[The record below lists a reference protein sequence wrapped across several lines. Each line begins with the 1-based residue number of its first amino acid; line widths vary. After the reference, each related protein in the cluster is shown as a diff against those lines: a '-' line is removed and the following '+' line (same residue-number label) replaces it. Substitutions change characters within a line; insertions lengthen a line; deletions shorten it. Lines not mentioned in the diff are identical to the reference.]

1 MEREGMVFY
10 RSFYE
15 AIKELPPEDFKKCA
29 SAILEYGLNGTEP
42 ESGGIEKTVYIMAK
56 PQIDKNNQRYVNGK
70 LGGRSKNQN
79 ETGDEPTDEDTKPKG
94 NQTAPKAEPKEKDK
108 EKVKEKDKEKVKEK
122 DNVNDKVNDIAL
134 SSELG
139 ASEHQETVITLPL
152 NDKSE
157 YPVFDGAV
165 QKWAELYPAV
175 DVIQQLRGMRGWL
188 EVNPARRKTKRGI
201 EKFINGWLARAQDG
215 ASATP
220 KAVKKK
226 EFNYEQRDW
235 DFDELERIKRAELL
249 RNMEEE
255 RLDTVS
261 PAI

>member
-1 MEREGMVFY
+1 M
-10 RSFYE
+10 
-15 AIKELPPEDFKKCA
+15 
-29 SAILEYGLNGTEP
+29 
-42 ESGGIEKTVYIMAK
+42 
-56 PQIDKNNQRYVNGK
+56 
-70 LGGRSKNQN
+70 
-79 ETGDEPTDEDTKPKG
+79 
-94 NQTAPKAEPKEKDK
+94 
-108 EKVKEKDKEKVKEK
+108 
-122 DNVNDKVNDIAL
+122 
-134 SSELG
+134 
-139 ASEHQETVITLPL
+139 
-152 NDKSE
+152 
-157 YPVFDGAV
+157 
-165 QKWAELYPAV
+165 
-175 DVIQQLRGMRGWL
+175 IQQLRGMRGWL

-255 RLDTVS
+255 RLATVS